1 MKCYDF
7 KVILQLKPSLIQD
20 SSRYS
25 PLFPLGLI
33 ISSGFMQMPV
43 LNEGKHLLLHL
54 NLAWSELL

>member
-25 PLFPLGLI
+25 PLFPGIDYKLWLYANAC
-33 ISSGFMQMPV
+33 V
-43 LNEGKHLLLHL
+43 E
-54 NLAWSELL
+54 